1 MAAPLGFVGALLI
14 AAKVA
19 RGVSRKRKQDEIMEE
34 YRKGLAVP
42 LEQALQVRDGMIT
55 QMEIG
60 LRETGSKQGLL
71 MLPSYIDILPTGAER
86 GDFFAI
92 DLGGTN
98 LRVAYVKLGSEKGS
112 TESSSIREW
121 LIPEECYD
129 TDNGRLLD
137 WVAERT
143 IEFAQE
149 HGRLKRDSPPP
160 TIGFCF
166 SFAVDQTAM
175 DNGKLLL
182 WTKIPVILND
192 TVSTLI
198 ARRYSEPDTALGIIL
213 GTGTNCAYLER
224 IDRIPKPP
232 SDYRGRS
239 SEMIINSEWGDFKG
253 ACLPALPEDLWVD
266 CSSVNPGHGGFEKMI
281 SGLYMGEVSRRLVL
295 RLAEH
300 GLLFG
305 SEVPPGLTVHD
316 PLASPLVAAIV
327 GDGSPNLALTASSLA
342 SAFGITKS
350 SLDQRRKVKEV
361 CLLVTRRGA
370 RLCAA
375 GIAAVLKHTGRGCGG
390 ADQPAKRTVI
400 AVDGSVFKK
409 FAKFRELLRAALEEF
424 CGADAAQVELK
435 LQEDGSVFGG
445 AYIAA
450 AASSWTSRASSGS

>member
-1 MAAPLGFVGALLI
+1 
-14 AAKVA
+14 
-19 RGVSRKRKQDEIMEE
+19 MEE

-160 TIGFCF
+160 IIGFCF

-182 WTKIPVILND
+182 WTKSFRGRGLIKRNVVAALKASFERKGVEVEIPVILND

-224 IDRIPKPP
+224 IDRIPKLP
-232 SDYRGRS
+232 SGYRGRS

-266 CSSVNPGHGGFEKMI
+266 CSSVNPGHGLFEKMI

-316 PLASPLVAAIV
+316 SLASPLVAAIV